1 MPKCANVSYM
11 FYDCTNLRSIK
22 EIDIGQNAVDSY
34 NGMNDMFNA
43 SLIEFIG
50 TINASHVK
58 SCEAMFKVCNRLKRI
73 GKINISDLENCNEMF
88 YGATSLLNIC
98 SISIP
103 STVLHR
109 DMFFNTELGNRVYGR
124 HGDALINRLRL
135 LSL

>member
-1 MPKCANVSYM
+1 MKNM
-11 FYDCTNLRSIK
+11 FR
-22 EIDIGQNAVDSY
+22 
-34 NGMNDMFNA
+34 A
-43 SLIEFIG
+43 SSIEFIG

-58 SCEAMFKVCNRLKRI
+58 SCEAMFRECTRLKRI
-73 GKINISDLENCNEMF
+73 GKINMPDLESCNEMF

-103 STVLHR
+103 STVAHR

-124 HGDALINRLRL
+124 NGDALINRLRL

>member
-1 MPKCANVSYM
+1 M

-50 TINASHVK
+50 TINASHIK

-73 GKINISDLENCNEMF
+73 GKINMPDLENCNEMF